1 MEASSGG
8 GGVVVAARDGGPAAP
23 TPAPPDPA
31 ATTATSSSSS
41 SLLSS
46 SPAPMDEDVST
57 TSPSASTTDATAT
70 AAAGARPDATL
81 HSALSPSPPSPAEG
95 FYNEEYP
102 PAAHQLVHAQ
112 DPFPASEQ
120 YTLAFR
126 VADVRPA
133 GTPAK
138 ELCQPSLTVEEL
150 ITDKLSH
157 MGLREGIR
165 SVRTVH
171 WTDGN
176 YVHARF
182 RKLASAQWVM
192 RGGLPIGPGTKCTTT
207 GGRVGQDLVPRDATE
222 NRVGHMYAKVIVSNV
237 PDAWSGELL
246 MSLLVQYAIGSETRA
261 ALLSLDKPDPGRT
274 RTASLLLPRHDALSL
289 IHDVRCSVIND
300 CAISFDATVVQKD
313 RRGYTV
319 PNSLWLHGLPAG
331 TTEGVLYDYFES
343 MGVKLHGVRVR
354 RALRSGEE
362 RLTRTACVRMP
373 LPEDVQDGLRM
384 GVLPMKGTSVFLRKD
399 GERCCHCCGS
409 NAHWS
414 ALCNAENPANPV
426 RRSTRKPRPSPP
438 SSRPSN
444 ASNTS
449 TSSRK
454 RQRDGMVVT
463 PSATVSPAGRAGP
476 GLSWSKVVT
485 SSSPAPT
492 PAPARAAS
500 AAVSL
505 ASSLAKATLPM
516 TLDLAAAAA
525 REEGPLA
532 AFGRRYG
539 CLPDGPASAEAKALF
554 QTLACQVG
562 AVSAEAAAASKLA
575 TTIINLATAER
586 AAAEAIAQRTA
597 AHAAAKDAIDAV
609 RAAAAATAA
618 AAEGADGAESMEG
631 VTATAPS
638 TDEAAAASSSATAA
652 SPAPPAGSAS
662 DGEAAAALAGI
673 AAAAAQ
679 AAAQEAEAHARV
691 QVANA
696 AAAEAAAR
704 QAAAEAKTEASHAAA
719 ARSRAERAKSEAEAL
734 AATNH
739 KLAEE
744 EKAAELTL
752 RKGKRRAGAADARA
766 AASAAAD
773 AAATIKAQKARV
785 TKLVDQIDLANERAA
800 GAASA
805 SEEFGRNIRRMFNA
819 LAAGVEDGRIS
830 IAPEVEQEFKDIQA
844 DVATVFHNVLIHGYG
859 PLGDEDLMDD
869 DDDYVPSDSDSSDA
883 EDDYDSDAPM
893 DDYQA
898 LGAQLD
904 CADCGGQFDGQACT
918 LANMCSARAAT
929 HAKLAKK
936 IAAGAAAE
944 AAMLKAETK
953 KLEDMGFGKMD
964 RTFMINAIYGPSSP
978 SPSASAQRAASS
990 PSSSS
995 LLAWLSEP
1003 SSSRTPAYSPA
1014 AIKLSTPSPSPAS
1027 TYARAGPPPPA
1038 PYLSLLPPAAAA
1050 HAAAAGSPAVVH
1062 LATSPAAPAPAHPPT
1077 TPDRQDGVGSATV
1090 TVGTRSA
1097 KAL

>member
-23 TPAPPDPA
+23 TPAPPDLA

-41 SLLSS
+41 SLSSS

-57 TSPSASTTDATAT
+57 TSPSASTTNAT
-70 AAAGARPDATL
+70 AAAAAGAQPNATL
-81 HSALSPSPPSPAEG
+81 HGALSPSPPSPAEG

-112 DPFPASEQ
+112 GPFPASEH

-138 ELCQPSLTVEEL
+138 ELCQPSLTVKEL

-157 MGLREGIR
+157 MGLRKGIR

-207 GGRVGQDLVPRDATE
+207 GGRVGEDLVPRDATE
-222 NRVGHMYAKVIVSNV
+222 NRVSHMYAKVIVSNV

-261 ALLSLDKPDPGRT
+261 ALLSLDKPDPSRT

-289 IHDVRCSVIND
+289 IHNVRCSVINN

-373 LPEDVQDGLRM
+373 LPKDVQDGLRM

-409 NAHWS
+409 DAHWS
-414 ALCNAENPANPV
+414 TSCDAENPANPV
-426 RRSTRKPRPSPP
+426 RRSTRKPKPLPP

-454 RQRDGMVVT
+454 RQRDSMVVT
-463 PSATVSPAGRAGP
+463 PLATVLPAGRASP

-516 TLDLAAAAA
+516 TLNLAAAAA
-525 REEGPLA
+525 RKEGPLA

-562 AVSAEAAAASKLA
+562 AVLAEAAAASKLA
-575 TTIINLATAER
+575 STIINLATAER
-586 AAAEAIAQRTA
+586 AAAKAIAQRTA

-631 VTATAPS
+631 VVRDRAR
-638 TDEAAAASSSATAA
+638 AA
-652 SPAPPAGSAS
+652 
-662 DGEAAAALAGI
+662 E
-673 AAAAAQ
+673 

-704 QAAAEAKTEASHAAA
+704 QAAAEAKTEALHAAA

-739 KLAEE
+739 KLAKE

-844 DVATVFHNVLIHGYG
+844 NVATVFHNVLIHGYG
-859 PLGDEDLMDD
+859 PLGDEDLMDND
-869 DDDYVPSDSDSSDA
+869 NDYVPSDSDSSDA

-944 AAMLKAETK
+944 AAMLKAKTK

-978 SPSASAQRAASS
+978 SPLASAQRAASS

-1003 SSSRTPAYSPA
+1003 SSSRTPAYLLA
-1014 AIKLSTPSPSPAS
+1014 AVKLSTPSPLPAS

-1050 HAAAAGSPAVVH
+1050 HAAAAGLPAVVH

-1077 TPDRQDGVGSATV
+1077 TPNRQDGVGSATV
-1090 TVGTRSA
+1090 TVGTQSA